1 MPTEIF
7 NTEASLNQ
15 PSSRNQ
21 QLPMASTSI
30 QQEISVSDQIRE
42 SKKKKI
48 ENGIDKGTM
57 KFFKILK
64 LNFFTLA
71 AFFVG
76 ITLVLYNIISL
87 KYIILS
93 FGIYDMLL
101 IFNLFRKTKSEI
113 RKEKSQN
120 SENVTTSSNSAKSKK
135 VFKRLLTNTVFFD
148 CMGRGLTC
156 ASFFLV
162 EIVPG
167 LFYSLCI
174 GPIAICTV
182 WISCVNVFKA
192 CKNNGETLSKILT
205 IVLRM
210 FFVLQV
216 SNIFLK
222 MDEVIGSAWNEIF
235 WPFWI
240 VFSIMIGLSF
250 TIVLIFFTKLC
261 SLLCVETDKSEG
273 KTFFYF

>member
-1 MPTEIF
+1 
-7 NTEASLNQ
+7 
-15 PSSRNQ
+15 
-21 QLPMASTSI
+21 MASTSI

-113 RKEKSQN
+113 RKEKS
-120 SENVTTSSNSAKSKK
+120 
-135 VFKRLLTNTVFFD
+135 
-148 CMGRGLTC
+148 
-156 ASFFLV
+156 
-162 EIVPG
+162 
-167 LFYSLCI
+167 
-174 GPIAICTV
+174 
-182 WISCVNVFKA
+182 
-192 CKNNGETLSKILT
+192 
-205 IVLRM
+205 
-210 FFVLQV
+210 
-216 SNIFLK
+216 
-222 MDEVIGSAWNEIF
+222 
-235 WPFWI
+235 
-240 VFSIMIGLSF
+240 
-250 TIVLIFFTKLC
+250 
-261 SLLCVETDKSEG
+261 
-273 KTFFYF
+273 